1 MLVIF
6 VHGWSVRDT
15 STYGDLPRWL
25 ESQGNLNGLE
35 VEVGNVYLGRYIS
48 FDDTVTV
55 DDIARAFDQAV
66 RDELAAKLKA
76 GQKFA
81 CITHSTGGP
90 VVRKWMD
97 LYHKGALDKCPLT
110 HLVML
115 APANHG
121 AALAQLGKSRLSRI
135 KTFFEGVQP
144 GQRVLDFL
152 ELGSELSWA
161 LNESWLDYDCV
172 AGGVYSFVLTGQ
184 AIDRNMYDSL
194 NSYTGEEGSDGVV
207 RVAGANMNYGI
218 LRLRQDG
225 DKLVTEKIRRT
236 KPMAMGILPGRS
248 HSGDKKGIIR
258 SVTMANAAQHP
269 TVQWVVR
276 CLKVTSR
283 ASYNVLS
290 TELDALSAKTQ
301 KDEHIEKVK
310 GIFGTRTYETNRYS
324 MPVFR
329 FIDDRG
335 DTLTDYDLLLTAGP
349 KYDEDALP
357 EGFFVDRQRNQKSP
371 GKLTY
376 YLDYDVMESG
386 IRKASMQG
394 KLGFRVKARPEDGN
408 SALAYYRLLDFRSD
422 LDTLIKILRP
432 NQAAL
437 IEVVLQRRV
446 DKTVFTLTSDLTPG
460 PIDSRPKKQLVD

>member
-25 ESQGNLNGLE
+25 ESRGNRDGLE

-66 RDELAAKLKA
+66 RDELTTKLKA

-97 LYHKGALDKCPLT
+97 LYYKDALDKCPLT

-152 ELGSELSWA
+152 EMGSELNWA
-161 LNESWLDYDCV
+161 LDESWLDYDCP
-172 AGGVYSFVLTGQ
+172 AGGVYPFVLTGQ
-184 AIDRNMYDSL
+184 KIDRNMYDAL
-194 NSYTGEEGSDGVV
+194 NSYTGEPGSDGVV
-207 RVAGANMNYGI
+207 RVAGANMNYGL

-225 DKLVTEKIRRT
+225 DKLVMERARRT
-236 KPMAMGILPGRS
+236 KPTALGILPGLS
-248 HSGDKKGIIR
+248 HSGDKIGIIR

-269 TVQWVVR
+269 TVHWVVR

-283 ASYNVLS
+283 ASYNALS
-290 TELDALSAKTQ
+290 TELDTLSAKTQ
-301 KDEHIEKVK
+301 KDERIEKVK
-310 GIFGTRTYETNRYS
+310 GFFGTRTYETNRYS

-329 FIDDRG
+329 FVDDRG
-335 DTLTDYDLLLTAGP
+335 NGLTDYDLLLTAGP
-349 KYDEDALP
+349 NYDEDALP

-376 YLDYDVMESG
+376 YLDYDVMETG
-386 IRKASMQG
+386 LRKSKMQG
-394 KLGFRVKARPEDGN
+394 KLGFRVKARPEENDA
-408 SALAYYRLLDFRSD
+408 ALAYYRVLDFRSD
-422 LDTLIKILRP
+422 LDTLIKILQP
-432 NQAAL
+432 NEVAL

-446 DKTVFTLTSDLTPG
+446 DKTVFTLTNDLTPG

>member
-15 STYGDLPRWL
+15 STYGDLPLWM
-25 ESQGNLNGLE
+25 ESQGSLNGLD

-48 FDDTVTV
+48 FNDTVTV

-66 RDELAAKLKA
+66 RDELSAKLKA

-97 LYHKGALDKCPLT
+97 LYYKGSLDKCPLT

-161 LNESWLDYDCV
+161 LNESWLDYDCL
-172 AGGVYSFVLTGQ
+172 AGGIYSFVLTGQ
-184 AIDRNMYDSL
+184 KIDRSMYDSL

-207 RVAGANMNYGI
+207 RVTGASMNYGL

-225 DKLVTEKIRRT
+225 DKLVPEKARRT
-236 KPMAMGILPGRS
+236 KPMALGILPGRS
-248 HSGDKKGIIR
+248 HSGDSIGIIR

-276 CLKVTSR
+276 CLKVASR
-283 ASYNVLS
+283 ASYNALS
-290 TELDALSAKTQ
+290 TELDTLSTKTQ
-301 KDEHIEKVK
+301 ADENIEKVK
-310 GIFGTRTYETNRYS
+310 GFWGTRTYETNRYA

-329 FIDDRG
+329 FVDDRG
-335 DTLTDYDLLLTAGP
+335 DTLTDYDLILTAGP
-349 KYDEDALP
+349 NYDENSLP
-357 EGFFVDRQRNQKSP
+357 EGFFVDRQRNQKNP

-376 YLDYDVMESG
+376 YLDYDVMEAG
-386 IRKASMQG
+386 LRKPKMQG
-394 KLGFRVKARPEDGN
+394 KLGFRVKARPEENDA
-408 SALAYYRLLDFRSD
+408 ALAYYRVLDFRSD
-422 LDTLIKILRP
+422 LDTLGKILQP
-432 NQAAL
+432 NETAM

-446 DKTVFTLTSDLTPG
+446 DKTVFTMTNDLKPG
-460 PIDSRPKKQLVD
+460 PIDSTPKKQLVD